1 MFLSCR
7 PLLFLLRLLTRP
19 VLPPQAT
26 RARKGLYWCQDI
38 NNESDLSACM
48 LPGKQVEDQHVL
60 AATAIKKVNPDA
72 VVISYLNSIIQYPWC
87 E

>member
-1 MFLSCR
+1 M
-7 PLLFLLRLLTRP
+7 LTRP

-26 RARKGLYWCQDI
+26 RARKGLYWCQNI

-60 AATAIKKVNPDA
+60 AATAIKKVNPEA

>member
-1 MFLSCR
+1 
-7 PLLFLLRLLTRP
+7 
-19 VLPPQAT
+19 
-26 RARKGLYWCQDI
+26 
-38 NNESDLSACM
+38 M

-60 AATAIKKVNPDA
+60 AAAAIKKVNPEA